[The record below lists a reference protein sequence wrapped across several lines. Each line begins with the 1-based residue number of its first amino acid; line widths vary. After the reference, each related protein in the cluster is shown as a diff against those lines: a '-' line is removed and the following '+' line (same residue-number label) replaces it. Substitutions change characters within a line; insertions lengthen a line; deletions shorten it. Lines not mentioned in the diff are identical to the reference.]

1 MVGYSSST
9 GKYQA
14 TLSILGKL
22 IFLGEYKSY
31 KEAKNAEKL
40 ATHGEDVHLRAH
52 LNNICINS

>member
-31 KEAKNAEKL
+31 NDAKIAEEA
-40 ATHGEDVHLRAH
+40 ATHQTDDYIRTH
-52 LNNICINS
+52 LNRICVNS